1 MKRYFY
7 FLFVIT
13 IIIFFLLNSK
23 ITLEGSSNGLIL
35 WLNTVVPTLLP
46 FMIMSSVLINLHGEK
61 LLHRLLSPV
70 TSKILGLSPTGSY
83 VFFIGMF
90 CGYPLGAKTAADLLR
105 EERISAG
112 EARYLMNFCNN
123 ISPAFAVGFI
133 CNTLLNNKKIILPT
147 LIILYGVPIFMAVLT
162 KKFYFTKITSPL
174 PQKEP
179 TADVFGALTPR
190 RQDALL
196 TILDNAVAGSAL
208 TALKLGGYIIL
219 FSIFCSI
226 FEHTKV
232 LPDLIK
238 TLAVIC
244 LEVTTGCRYCVTSPL
259 INSSGLMLPAL
270 LACAT
275 FGGLS
280 GIAQTSGMIT
290 GTDLSVKNYIFF
302 RALCAVTVFIIS
314 YLIFIIL

>member
-13 IIIFFLLNSK
+13 VILFFLLNSK
-23 ITLEGSSNGLIL
+23 ITLDGSVNGLIL

-46 FMIMSSVLINLHGEK
+46 FMIMSSVLINLHGEQ

-70 TSKILGLSPTGSY
+70 TSKLLALSPAGNY

-105 EERISAG
+105 ENRISIS
-112 EARYLMNFCNN
+112 EAQYLMNFCNN
-123 ISPAFAVGFI
+123 ISPAFTVGFI
-133 CNTLLNNKKIILPT
+133 CNTLLNDKKIILPAI
-147 LIILYGVPIFMAVLT
+147 IILYGVPVFMAILT
-162 KKFYFTKITSPL
+162 KKFYFPKSSPL
-174 PQKEP
+174 LPSKS
-179 TADVFGALTPR
+179 TVLSHK
-190 RQDALL
+190 QDDLL
-196 TILDNAVAGSAL
+196 TILDNAVTGSAL

-226 FEHTKV
+226 IEHTKV
-232 LPDLIK
+232 LPDFLK
-238 TLAVIC
+238 ALAIIC

-259 INSSGLMLPAL
+259 INTSDLMLPVL
-270 LACAT
+270 FACAT

-290 GTDLSVKNYIFF
+290 GTSLSVKKYILF
-302 RALCAVTVFIIS
+302 RSLCAVTVFIIS

>member
-1 MKRYFY
+1 MKRYIY

-13 IIIFFLLNSK
+13 IILFFLINSK
-23 ITLEGSSNGLIL
+23 ITLDGSVNGLIL

-46 FMIMSSVLINLHGEK
+46 FMIMSSVLINLHGEQ
-61 LLHRLLSPV
+61 LLHRLLSPI
-70 TSKILGLSPTGSY
+70 TSKILNLSPAGNY

-105 EERISAG
+105 ENRISTD
-112 EARYLMNFCNN
+112 EAQYLMNFCNN

-147 LIILYGVPIFMAVLT
+147 IIILYGIPVFMAILT
-162 KKFYFTKITSPL
+162 KKYYFSKNESFLPSKTTGSPSK
-174 PQKEP
+174 QE
-179 TADVFGALTPR
+179 D
-190 RQDALL
+190 LL
-196 TILDNAVAGSAL
+196 TVLDNAVAGSAL

-226 FEHTKV
+226 FEHAKV
-232 LPDLIK
+232 LPDSLK
-238 TLAVIC
+238 TFAIIC

-259 INSSGLMLPAL
+259 INTSGLMLPAL
-270 LACAT
+270 FACAT
-275 FGGLS
+275 FGGFS

-290 GTDLSVKNYIFF
+290 GTDLSIKKYILF
-302 RALCAVTVFIIS
+302 RSLCAVTVFIIS

>member
-1 MKRYFY
+1 MKRYIY

-13 IIIFFLLNSK
+13 IILFFLLNSK
-23 ITLEGSSNGLIL
+23 ITLDGSVNGLIL

-46 FMIMSSVLINLHGEK
+46 FMIMSSVLINLHGEQ
-61 LLHRLLSPV
+61 LLHRLLSPL
-70 TSKILGLSPTGSY
+70 TSKILNLSPAGNY

-105 EERISAG
+105 ENRISNS
-112 EARYLMNFCNN
+112 EAQYLMNFCNN

-133 CNTLLNNKKIILPT
+133 CNTLLNDKKIILPAI
-147 LIILYGVPIFMAVLT
+147 IILYGVPVFMAILT
-162 KKFYFTKITSPL
+162 KKFYFPKNSPFL
-174 PQKEP
+174 PSKSPVSSKKQE
-179 TADVFGALTPR
+179 DLI
-190 RQDALL
+190 
-196 TILDNAVAGSAL
+196 TILDNAVTGAAL
-208 TALKLGGYIIL
+208 TSLKLGGYIIL
-219 FSIFCSI
+219 FSVFCSI

-232 LPDLIK
+232 LPDSLK
-238 TLAVIC
+238 TFGIIC

-259 INSSGLMLPAL
+259 INTSNLMLPVL
-270 LACAT
+270 FACAT

-290 GTDLSVKNYIFF
+290 GTSLSIKKYILF
-302 RALCAVTVFIIS
+302 RSLCAVTVFIIS